1 MGEELKAI
9 VAQEIKKYLLIGA
22 GILFGFMLIGIS
34 VISVFGEF
42 DSESSGSGSTGN
54 FGGSNVQLEG
64 MNLYNSDGSVNLEA
78 IQALEDKITTEYM
91 GLTSTGAVTHKD
103 KSLVADWL
111 QEGLIFQCP
120 WWAVGRANYFLK
132 QIGSDKEVAMD
143 DGGSVIT
150 NSQNTANFTIGT
162 EPRPNS
168 LICWN
173 GTTYGHIGYVE
184 AVDPDGTIYFS
195 ETGNGT
201 HWYGITSLPKGSY
214 DYGSNLKFQGFIYL
228 TDEEYVLNNAG
239 GGANVNATL
248 SADDMQNVDS
258 MLTFAKSLEGNSLSG
273 VKNYLTSNESSSYSG
288 DWCSWFCWNM
298 YYRYGFMKE
307 GSWSDSYNRDTSLAY
322 AAGWMYMD
330 EDAYN
335 GYIRSTAYGNTSYV
349 PKAGDLVLFASSEYP
364 LAAHVGMVTAVGDK
378 QISTVEGNMSGAVN
392 LYNWTISGGASE
404 YIGDTSYYE
413 IKGYYSL
420 AQSLANQN

>member
-9 VAQEIKKYLLIGA
+9 IAQEIRKYLLIGA
-22 GILFGFMLIGIS
+22 GILFGFMIIGAA
-34 VISVFGEF
+34 VISVFAGVEL
-42 DSESSGSGSTGN
+42 ENSSTGIGN

-64 MNLYNSDGSVNLEA
+64 MNLYNSDGTVNLEA
-78 IQALEDKITTEYM
+78 IQELETFISRNYL
-91 GLTSTGAVTHKD
+91 GLDGPGLGHENYD
-103 KSLVADWL
+103 EVADWL

-120 WWAVGRANYFLK
+120 WWAVGRANWFLE
-132 QIGSDKEVAMD
+132 QIGSEKRVAMD

-150 NSQNTANFTIGT
+150 NSHNVSNFTIGT

-173 GTTYGHIGYVE
+173 GTQYGHIAYVE

-201 HWYGITSLPKGSY
+201 HWYGITSLPSGSY
-214 DYGSNLKFQGFIYL
+214 NYSSNLNFQGFLYL
-228 TDEEYVLNNAG
+228 TDEEYVLNNTTTD

-248 SADDMQNVDS
+248 SADDMQNVNS
-258 MLTFAKSLEGNSLSG
+258 MLTFAKSLEGCSLSQ
-273 VKNYLTSNESSSYSG
+273 VKNNIESNESTSYGG

-298 YYRYGFMKE
+298 YYRYGFIGQ
-307 GSWSDSYNRDTSLAY
+307 GSWTSSYNRDTSLAY

-335 GYIRSTAYGNTSYV
+335 GYIRSVPHGNTNYV

-364 LAAHVGMVTAVGDK
+364 LAAHVGMVASVGNK

-392 LYNWTISGGASE
+392 LYTWNISGGTSD

-420 AQSLANQN
+420 AQSLANQ